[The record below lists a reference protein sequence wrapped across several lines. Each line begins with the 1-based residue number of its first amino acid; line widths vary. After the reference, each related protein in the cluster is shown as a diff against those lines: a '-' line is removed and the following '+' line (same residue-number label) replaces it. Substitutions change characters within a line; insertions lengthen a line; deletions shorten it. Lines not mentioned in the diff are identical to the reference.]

1 MFDTLQRRW
10 QQFATAPPGQRFQAH
25 FDRRQQTRPR
35 GLHQKILAI
44 GGGVLVMGAGLFFL
58 LAPGP
63 GVLIFLIGALLVA
76 EESRT
81 VARRLDGADLR
92 LRRLAAWAS
101 ARWRRRPG
109 RGK

>member
-1 MFDTLQRRW
+1 MFDSLQRRW
-10 QQFATAPPGQRFQAH
+10 HQFAAVPPGQRFEAH
-25 FDRRQQTRPR
+25 FTRRQQTRPR
-35 GLHQKILAI
+35 GLHQKILAV
-44 GGGVLVMGAGLFFL
+44 GGGVLVMGAGLFFM

-81 VARRLDGADLR
+81 VARRLDGVDLR

-101 ARWRRRPG
+101 ARWQRRPV